1 MFYLEKRIFIVK
13 RFILLIA
20 TILFTFGIWRLQEHF
35 NVLQAMIDLLSAGM
49 LLLAGG
55 ILHYRPKSYDY
66 ISKIILL
73 VALLFILATTF
84 NTSELKSSVLW
95 PGAFVLLAFLLRSS
109 REGWLWFIGTI
120 TSFVVL
126 NHFHSLHYSNVDVYI
141 HFMMMVFIG
150 MLATWYEQVYEE
162 KLKKTEE
169 LNKQLDEMI
178 EERTRALS
186 RAKEEAKE
194 AQYRAEEA
202 SRAKSTFL
210 ASMSHE
216 IRTPLN
222 AINGFITLLKADEED
237 SYKSKQLSII
247 QEASGILTD
256 LISDILDLSKIESG
270 RFEINM
276 NDFKPDQLFMQV
288 IELYQAKAEEKN
300 IKIDLSCHSKLQK
313 IITLHSDPLRI
324 RQVLNNLLSNAIKF
338 TPKDGLIHVEIKFT
352 KHNLE
357 IKVEDSGIGIDE
369 KNLKLIFE
377 PFQQSESDIES
388 TYGGTGLG
396 LAICKQ
402 IAKHLAGTLTVSS
415 RLGYG
420 SCFVLSVPIRVGS
433 AVIEVESQE
442 KLETPEKINAHI
454 LVAEDV
460 RANQMFIGM
469 LLKRYAITFD
479 IANDGEEAV
488 ALAKT
493 KKYDIIL
500 MDENMPNMDGIE
512 AMKIISNQ
520 EKKSHK
526 KHTQIIALTANAL
539 QGDKE
544 RLLAEGM
551 DGYLSKPIDP
561 DELIY
566 QIALMLKQLVNTK

>member
-13 RFILLIA
+13 RVILFIA
-20 TILFTFGIWRLQEHF
+20 TMLFTFGAWGLQEHF
-35 NVLQAMIDLLSAGM
+35 NVLQAIVDLLSAGI

-55 ILHYRPKSYDY
+55 ILHYRPKSYDF
-66 ISKIILL
+66 ISKFILL
-73 VALLFILATTF
+73 VGLLFILITTL
-84 NTSELKSSVLW
+84 NNSELKSSILW
-95 PGAFVLLAFLLRSS
+95 PGSFVLLAFLLRSS
-109 REGWLWFIGTI
+109 REGWFWFIGTI

-126 NHFHSLHYSNVDVYI
+126 NHFHSLHYANVDVYI
-141 HFMMMVFIG
+141 HFTIMVFIAI
-150 MLATWYEQVYEE
+150 LATWYEQVYEE
-162 KLKKTEE
+162 KLKKSEE

-178 EERTRALS
+178 EERTEALS
-186 RAKEEAKE
+186 QAKEEAKE

-222 AINGFITLLKADEED
+222 AINGFITLLKAEEED
-237 SYKSKQLSII
+237 FRKSKQLTII

-270 RFEINM
+270 QFEINM
-276 NDFKPDQLFMQV
+276 TDFKPNELFIQI

-300 IKIDLSCHSKLQK
+300 IKIELSFSSKLQESL
-313 IITLHSDPLRI
+313 TLYSDALRI

-338 TPKDGLIHVEIKFT
+338 TPENGSINVEITFT

-357 IKVEDSGIGIDE
+357 IKVEDNGIGIDE
-369 KNLKLIFE
+369 KNLKRIFE
-377 PFQQSESDIES
+377 PFQQSEADIES

-402 IAKHLAGTLTVSS
+402 IARHLGGELTVSS
-415 RLGYG
+415 RLNYG
-420 SCFVLSVPIRVGS
+420 SSFVFSTPIRVGR
-433 AVIEVESQE
+433 AVVEIPSQE
-442 KLETPEKINAHI
+442 RLEIPAKINAHI
-454 LVAEDV
+454 LIAEDV
-460 RANQMFIGM
+460 RANQMFLGM

-479 IANDGEEAV
+479 MANDGKEAV
-488 ALAKT
+488 TLTKT
-493 KKYDIIL
+493 KKYDLIL
-500 MDENMPNMDGIE
+500 MDENMPKMDGIE
-512 AMKIISNQ
+512 AMKIISKQ
-520 EKKSHK
+520 EKKSRK

-539 QGDKE
+539 QGDRE

-566 QIALMLKQLVNTK
+566 QIARMLKQLVDTK